1 MRRGKKRWSWLLI
14 AVVALLGAAVAG
26 CGDDSSGGPEALPT
40 SSCADIVFEGEGSP
54 DYLIASDL
62 PLQGASRRQWEQVT
76 KAIQFTVEQNDF
88 LAGDKKIGFQACDD
102 ATAQA
107 GKWDAAKCAANGQA
121 YAANPAVLGV
131 VGTYNSGCAKI
142 IVPILNRAPGGPLAM
157 VSPGNTYLG
166 LTKGGPGSEAG
177 EPDKY
182 YPTGT
187 RNYARVVAT
196 DNFQGAADA
205 LLMKQLGLKNVYVL
219 SDGEVFGQGITTLT
233 QRAMEQP
240 EVGVKVAGFAKWDG
254 RASSYESLANKIKG
268 TGADGVFLGGI
279 IDNNGGKLVKDLR
292 AVLGPDIA
300 IIAPDGFTPVSAI
313 ADEGGAA
320 AEGVYV
326 SVAGAPT
333 EELTGAGKEFIDAF
347 GAEIGEELDPF
358 SAYGAQATEVLLD
371 AIERSDGT
379 RQSVVDELFKTDV
392 KDGILGSFSFDA
404 DGDTTANPVTF
415 YRVVD
420 GKSTTF
426 TTITPPESLVKG

>member
-1 MRRGKKRWSWLLI
+1 
-14 AVVALLGAAVAG
+14 VALLAVAIALVG
-26 CGDDSSGGPEALPT
+26 GLVAACGSGDSGGAEALPT
-40 SSCADIVFEGEGSP
+40 SSCADIVYQGEGSP

-76 KAIQFTVEQNDF
+76 KAIQFTVEQHKF
-88 LAGDKKIGFQACDD
+88 LAGDKKVGFQACDD

-107 GKWDAAKCAANGQA
+107 GKWDSAKCAANAQA
-121 YAANPAVLGV
+121 YSDNAAVLGV

-142 IVPILNRAPGGPLAM
+142 IIPVLNRAPGGPVAM

-182 YPTGT
+182 YPTGK

-205 LLMKQLGLKNVYVL
+205 LLMKKLGLKNVFIL
-219 SDGEVFGQGITTLT
+219 SDGEVYGQGITALT
-233 QRAMEQP
+233 QLAMKNP
-240 EVGVKVAGFAKWDG
+240 EVGVGVAGVAKWDG
-254 RASSYESLANKIKG
+254 RASSYESLANRIKG
-268 TGADGVFLGGI
+268 TGADGVFVGGI
-279 IDNNGGKLVKDLR
+279 IDNNGGKLIKDLR
-292 AVLGPDIA
+292 AVLGPDVA

-313 ADEGGAA
+313 VDEADAA

-326 SVAGAPT
+326 SVAGSPT
-333 EELTGAGKEFIDAF
+333 EALSGAGKKFVTDF
-347 GAEIGEELDPF
+347 GAQAGGELDPF

-371 AIERSDGT
+371 AIARSDGT
-379 RQSVVDELFKTDV
+379 RQSVVDELFKTNV
-392 KDGILGSFSFDA
+392 KDGILGSFTFDA

-415 YRVVD
+415 YKVVD
-420 GKSTTF
+420 GKSSTF
-426 TTITPPESLVKG
+426 TVITPPPSLVKG